1 MPKQLKCDRVLC
13 LTILGLMFFGLV
25 MVFSATTGSAD
36 GSPRF
41 VFKQAISVGIGL
53 LAMRYLMFLDYHK
66 LGVPR
71 TVFLVLGGTIALL
84 CVALFVSET
93 ANTHRFLRIWFFS
106 IQPSEFAKLAA
117 VLFLAFHLAK
127 SGGRIHD
134 WRTLGA
140 AGFAI
145 AALCGL
151 ILGGRDLGTAVLV
164 LAIAGVVLWVAG
176 LKPRYFL
183 LGGLVLA
190 LLLGAA
196 VAIEPYRL
204 DRIMTFLHP
213 ERDPLGAGYQ
223 IQQSQIA
230 VATGGLTGQGLMA
243 GKQKMD
249 FLPAAHND
257 FMFAVICEELG
268 LIGGSLVV
276 LAFFIILWRG
286 IAIALRAPDPLG
298 CYLATGITA
307 MIVCQAMINLGVVLA
322 LLPTKGIP
330 LPFISYGGT
339 AIVTALGASGVLLN
353 VSQHAD

>member
-53 LAMRYLMFLDYHK
+53 LAMRCLMFLDYHK

-84 CVALFVSET
+84 CLALFVSET

-117 VLFLAFHLAK
+117 ILFLAFHLAK

>member
-1 MPKQLKCDRVLC
+1 MPKQLKCDRVLF

-36 GSPRF
+36 GSLWF
-41 VFKQAISVGIGL
+41 VFKQALSAGIGL
-53 LAMRYLMFLDYHK
+53 LAMRFLMFVDYHK
-66 LGVPR
+66 LGVQR
-71 TVFLVLGGTIALL
+71 TVFFVLGGTIALL
-84 CVALFVSET
+84 CVALFASET

-117 VLFLAFHLAK
+117 VLFLAFYLA
-127 SGGRIHD
+127 RRAEQIHD

-140 AGFAI
+140 AGFVI
-145 AALCGL
+145 AALCVL
-151 ILGGRDLGTAVLV
+151 ILGGRDLGTAALV
-164 LAIAGVVLWVAG
+164 VVIAGVVLWVAG
-176 LKPRYFL
+176 LKPSYFL
-183 LGGLVLA
+183 LGGVA
-190 LLLGAA
+190 VVLLLGAA
-196 VAIEPYRL
+196 VAVEPYRL
-204 DRIMTFLHP
+204 ERITTFLHP

-286 IAIALRAPDPLG
+286 IAIALRAPDQLG

-330 LPFISYGGT
+330 LPFVSYGGT
-339 AIVTALGASGVLLN
+339 AIVTALSASGVLLN